1 MPLSIE
7 RMESMPKQYT
17 PEVKARAVT
26 YVLDRLDRYKS
37 VYGACQDLAPKLS
50 IGAETLRRWVVQAQ
64 VNAGDRTG
72 PTSEELAE
80 IKALKAKAK
89 VKDLEESNEILR
101 QSAIFFARELDP
113 RRP

>member
-26 YVLDRLDRYKS
+26 YVLDRLERYTS

-50 IGAETLRRWVVQAQ
+50 IGAETLRCWVVQGQ
-64 VNAGDRTG
+64 VDAGDRTG

-80 IKALKAKAK
+80 IKALKAK
-89 VKDLEESNEILR
+89 VKDLEETNEILR

-113 RRP
+113 RRH